1 MTYECDIKYFVILNI
16 FSKNTISHLSRP
28 HNNFVL
34 KIFIFIETLKK
45 IPLYSRQ
52 INVKSHKIWIIN
64 YSTVSIKFH
73 HKLHSQKQSC

>member
-1 MTYECDIKYFVILNI
+1 MEKFLRVLYKVDYCLNI
-16 FSKNTISHLSRP
+16 FSKNTNSNLSRP

-45 IPLYSRQ
+45 DTSNGRQ

-64 YSTVSIKFH
+64 YKATSINVH
-73 HKLHSQKQSC
+73 RKLD